1 MTIELQRDPTMTTVH
16 APGASPLGLPRVEPD
31 ALIWTFAGLSGLTAA
46 FVNTSAATGIGVVDG
61 LYRLIFAATIVV
73 LAARARR
80 KTWVIMT
87 GVAVATT
94 GLLITQLLAAL
105 AFGLALRCMV
115 MTRRNRRMGALAAAL
130 AVPAL
135 LAQGASP
142 LEHFSS
148 GWLRDTG
155 GTSAAITAIA
165 VAPLLYSAWKRSS
178 HRRRQTWLR
187 IGRSTFGAVVAIG
200 IVSLG
205 IGFLAGFPARR
216 GLDATVAASDAI
228 RDSDLDTATGHL
240 TNASDHWNA
249 ANRLLAGPW
258 MLPGRLIPVLG
269 QNIRAGQVATGQA
282 AAVTTAA
289 DRTLRAYD
297 DASLFS
303 DQTVQLDLLDS
314 LIPVVTSLEGTTAVA
329 RAQLAEA
336 GSPWLLPQ
344 VTESLERAESEL
356 APLERLA
363 IAGVDGL
370 HLAGDLF
377 GSERPST
384 VLMLVTTPAEARAAG
399 GFVGHWAE
407 FRIEDGRIELV
418 AQHKSRELNDLLDQS
433 GATLRATPDYLAR
446 YGRFE
451 VERHIQDVTLSPDG
465 PTVAAV
471 AANLYQQATETRV
484 DAVITIDPFV
494 IDQLLAFTGAL
505 ETESGIILRTGTAAD
520 TLLTTQYEVFAN
532 DEAERENLLEGVAAQ
547 IMRELL
553 DSPPNPAALVHEL
566 GPLAAEGR
574 FSIWFADDPDHFAA
588 TVGADNA
595 FPKVALGA
603 SGQPTGD
610 LFALVHQNAGQN
622 KIDTYLHR
630 ELDMATQIDS
640 DGTVTHAGRLLLRNS
655 APDRGLADA
664 VIGSNDQGLAPGTNR
679 MTLSFYSPL
688 ALDWARVDGEA
699 LAIERQRE
707 FGVEVYSLVLALD
720 ADSERT
726 IDLHFSGHID
736 IDGGYRLTLGAQP
749 LSRSDQVTWRIDNET
764 VFDGELERDTTLVV
778 STPGKR

>member
-1 MTIELQRDPTMTTVH
+1 MTTVH
-16 APGASPLGLPRVEPD
+16 TPGASPLGLPRVESD
-31 ALIWTFAGLSGLTAA
+31 ALIWAFAGLSGLTAA

-61 LYRLIFAATIVV
+61 LYRLVFAATIVV

-87 GVAVATT
+87 GIAVATT

-135 LAQGASP
+135 LAQGSSP
-142 LEHFSS
+142 LEHFTN
-148 GWLRDTG
+148 GWLRDAD

-165 VAPLLYSAWKRSS
+165 VAPLLYSAWRRSS
-178 HRRRQTWLR
+178 RRRRQTWLR
-187 IGRSTFGAVVAIG
+187 IGRWTFGAVVAIG
-200 IVSLG
+200 IISLG
-205 IGFLAGFPARR
+205 VGFLARSPARR

-228 RDSDLDTATGHL
+228 RDSDLDAATGHL
-240 TNASDHWNA
+240 ADASDHWTT

-258 MLPGRLIPVLG
+258 MLPGRLVPVLG

-282 AAVTTAA
+282 AAVATAA

-314 LIPVVTSLEGTTAVA
+314 LIPVVTSLEGTTAGA

-363 IAGVDGL
+363 TAGVDGL

-377 GSERPST
+377 GGRTSIHRVDVGDHTGGGPRRRRLRGSLGRVHHRRRPNRT
-384 VLMLVTTPAEARAAG
+384 RRTTQVARAQRPAG
-399 GFVGHWAE
+399 PIRRNACCDAGLPCPLRSIRGRTTHPGRDALAGWTNGCRSGRRSLPAGHRHSRRRCDHDRSVRDRPATGLHRRARNRVGDHSSHRDRRRRTAH
-407 FRIEDGRIELV
+407 RTVRGVRRRRGRT
-418 AQHKSRELNDLLDQS
+418 RELARRCRSADDARASRQS
-433 GATLRATPDYLAR
+433 AQSCSPRSRTRTAR
-446 YGRFE
+446 
-451 VERHIQDVTLSPDG
+451 
-465 PTVAAV
+465 
-471 AANLYQQATETRV
+471 
-484 DAVITIDPFV
+484 
-494 IDQLLAFTGAL
+494 
-505 ETESGIILRTGTAAD
+505 
-520 TLLTTQYEVFAN
+520 
-532 DEAERENLLEGVAAQ
+532 
-547 IMRELL
+547 
-553 DSPPNPAALVHEL
+553 
-566 GPLAAEGR
+566 AEGR

-588 TVGADNA
+588 TVGADNT
-595 FPKVALGA
+595 FPTVALGA
-603 SGQPTGD
+603 SGEPTGD
-610 LFALVHQNAGQN
+610 LFAVVHQNAGQN
-622 KIDTYLHR
+622 KIDTHLHR

-655 APDRGLADA
+655 APDSGLADA

-699 LAIERQRE
+699 LAIERQQE
-707 FGVEVYSLVLALD
+707 FGVRSIPSSSLWMQTAS
-720 ADSERT
+720 A
-726 IDLHFSGHID
+726 
-736 IDGGYRLTLGAQP
+736 
-749 LSRSDQVTWRIDNET
+749 RSTCNSPVT
-764 VFDGELERDTTLVV
+764 
-778 STPGKR
+778 STSTRGTD